1 MTSTVECV
9 QRLLEVRLPAPEPA
23 VQALLG
29 AIKQDSKLSL
39 DVFKTALT
47 ACRAFLYGAV
57 QWHGMT
63 DTCEAAKKVRA
74 DVSACLATCLSTGC
88 SIVEVTLAVF
98 QLQTWCI
105 RWVQADTM
113 FDCFTVLSAVA
124 FEAPE
129 KLAKLAAKRPL
140 PDQSTI
146 SEEVT
151 EALAHMLSHCA
162 YMSRRELSSNSLGHW
177 RRLWLS
183 SPDSLS
189 MWTRHVVDS
198 CFHAA
203 SCVAGSRVPGEA
215 MRKAMVKACSDGNYK
230 DLLALFMLPNISA
243 SVALEAVVDVA
254 GTAKDLGTGMWY
266 LWLVW
271 LNQPLQYHIDI
282 MDSCP
287 AAVPALLTC
296 VCTTVGGL
304 AEHRGP
310 MTFLGDY
317 SLYRPCYYAVLNIVR
332 VLCCAVQMAGLGCC
346 CAEDLVSTVLYVLSW
361 GERLAPFAEDMFG
374 SMVGLVQSF
383 PDSIRLD
390 EGAALALADSALGLV
405 PRGGHLRDAML
416 QHVKVLRRR
425 WSAHRAAFASAVA
438 RAVLARAAVA
448 AAVKPASRKRCR
460 RGL

>member
-1 MTSTVECV
+1 M
-9 QRLLEVRLPAPEPA
+9 
-23 VQALLG
+23 QALLG
-29 AIKQDSKLSL
+29 AIKQGSKLSL

-47 ACRAFLYGAV
+47 ACRAQLSYGAV
-57 QWHGMT
+57 QWNGIL
-63 DTCEAAKKVRA
+63 DACEAAKKVRA

-105 RWVQADTM
+105 RWVPGDAT
-113 FDCFTVLSAVA
+113 FDCFAVLSAVA
-124 FEAPE
+124 FVAPE

-140 PDQSTI
+140 PDQSTSTI

-151 EALAHMLSHCA
+151 EGLAHMLSHCA
-162 YMSRRELSSNSLGHW
+162 YMSRRDWTSSSLGHW
-177 RRLWLS
+177 RTLWLS
-183 SPDSLS
+183 PPFSQS
-189 MWTRHVVDS
+189 MWTSHVVDS

-230 DLLALFMLPNISA
+230 DLLALFMLPDISA
-243 SVALEAVVDVA
+243 SVALEAVLDVA

-287 AAVPALLTC
+287 AAVPVLLAC

-304 AEHRGP
+304 ADHRGA

-317 SLYRPCYYAVLNIVR
+317 SLYHPCYYAVLNIVR

-361 GERLAPFAEDMFG
+361 GKRLASFAEDMFG
-374 SMVGLVQSF
+374 SMVDVVQSF

-390 EGAALALADSALGLV
+390 EGAALALADSALELG
-405 PRGGHLRDAML
+405 PRGGPLRDAML
-416 QHVKVLRRR
+416 QHVKVLHRR

-438 RAVLARAAVA
+438 RAVLARAAA
-448 AAVKPASRKRCR
+448 AAAAKPASRKRCR